1 MLELKNNSNI
11 TISNLKDFITVT
23 FVIIDDFYHKV
34 TPAHIKNRRNIDKA
48 VMSDSE
54 IITLALV
61 GELLTIDSEK
71 SWFSFCTKNLGDLFP
86 NFCTRTRF
94 HRTRKS
100 LFKVMDEIRKEITK
114 FLNYQYEQY
123 RIIDSMPIPVCKFG
137 RAHFHK
143 NFKHKADYGKCT
155 SKKETYFGFKLHAL
169 ITLDGYLTDFT
180 LTPANVDDRTAI
192 WELTDESSL
201 LTIIADKGYISD
213 KLSSELKSE
222 KRVTLVSLKRAKSKN
237 PLSKTFRQMIFKARR
252 RIETT
257 FSQLSEQL
265 NIQRVLAKSMWG
277 FISRITNKVLAHN
290 ICYFI
295 NKILNTNPD
304 ISKIKELVFG

>member
-1 MLELKNNSNI
+1 MLELNNDSTI

-71 SWFSFCTKNLGDLFP
+71 SWFSFCIKNLGDLFP
-86 NFCTRTRF
+86 NFCSRTRF

-100 LFKVMDEIRKEITK
+100 LFKVMDEIRKEITS
-114 FLNYQYEQY
+114 FLNYKYEQY

-143 NFKHKADYGKCT
+143 TFKHKADYGKCT
-155 SKKETYFGFKLHAL
+155 SKKETYFGFKMHAL

-180 LTPANVDDRTAI
+180 LTPANVDDRAAV
-192 WELTDESSL
+192 WELTEESDA
-201 LTIIADKGYISD
+201 LTIIADKGYIGD
-213 KLSSELKSE
+213 KLNSELKSE
-222 KRVTLVSLKRAKSKN
+222 KRITLISLKRAKSKN
-237 PLSKTFRQMIFKARR
+237 PLPKAFRQMIFKARR

-277 FISRITNKVLAHN
+277 LISRITNKVLAHN

-295 NKILNTNPD
+295 NKTLNTNPD